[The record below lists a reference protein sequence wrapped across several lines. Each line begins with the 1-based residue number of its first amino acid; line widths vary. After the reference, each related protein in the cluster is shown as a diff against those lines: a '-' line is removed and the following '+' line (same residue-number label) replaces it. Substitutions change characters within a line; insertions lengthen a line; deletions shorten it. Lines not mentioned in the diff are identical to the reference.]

1 MRLVV
6 AVSGASGAPYAKRLL
21 DFLASHG
28 ASHGV
33 TADLVF
39 TQTGK
44 QVWKQEIGTEPAYP
58 FTTWKNQDFTAPFA
72 SGSSLYDGMVVIPC
86 SAGALARI
94 AYGISVDLVGRA
106 ADVMLK
112 ERRRLVLVLRETP
125 ISLVHARAMTQ
136 VIEAG
141 AFVMPASPSF
151 YSGPRTIDQLVD
163 TVVARVLDRLG
174 LPNDLMKRW
183 EGLTSERGD
192 TRSAE
197 PSASGPRAPP
207 NPPLAPGQAHPPAPA
222 LAEYPPEED

>member
-1 MRLVV
+1 MKLVV

-21 DFLASHG
+21 DFLAEKG
-28 ASHGV
+28 PDHGV
-33 TADLVF
+33 SADLVF

-44 QVWKQEIGTEPAYP
+44 QVWRQEIGAEPRYP
-58 FTTWKNQDFTAPFA
+58 FKTWKNQDFTAPFA
-72 SGSSLYDGMVVIPC
+72 SGSSLYDGMVVVPC

-94 AYGISVDLVGRA
+94 AYGVSVDLVGRA

-112 ERRRLVLVLRETP
+112 ERRKLVLVLRETP
-125 ISLVHARAMTQ
+125 ISLVHARAMVQ

-151 YSGPRTIDQLVD
+151 YSGARTLPELVD

-183 EGLTSERGD
+183 DGMRPS
-192 TRSAE
+192 SAE
-197 PSASGPRAPP
+197 P
-207 NPPLAPGQAHPPAPA
+207 
-222 LAEYPPEED
+222 AEEP